1 MSSGSGK
8 PGTPSK
14 PGPGGF
20 SAAAPTSQ
28 AILLDKLVRRSTPD
42 SEALASSDDEGDA
55 HRQENTAPL
64 PQPQKPIRRASWLND
79 TSQQVPA
86 PKRKGSFA
94 SASMSPTTS
103 HPSTPASDLNTAAW
117 GSSSGVLGRG
127 HSGSGAFAWGVPNY
141 WNDRKEPPARL
152 SEVLPS
158 PTSAVPP
165 GGSSS
170 SFFGDGGLT
179 QTSPAPREDQRSL
192 PFPIPIPL
200 EPQLKNYRSQS
211 YSVGQL
217 EPGETIPTLMPSSV
231 LGARRAIPH
240 SGLQHRPSRPS
251 MLSEMAND
259 SSVLGKV
266 DEDEDVDS
274 TGSLQGSQ
282 HQEQA
287 KATIEALTRENMLLR
302 QQQQYQNARLRPR
315 ASTSSY
321 GLGAMHEPVP
331 EESDYAIDEL
341 EEGTDGSD
349 FTRRGLARRMSEF
362 GVGPYRT
369 PYLIE
374 NRKLENVKNAAW
386 QSSLGFGGL
395 TDMPQ
400 SRRHSFANVPTR
412 QASISSLGEAA
423 HEQASQDLSHSQE
436 FGTGYQDGSNYG
448 AAIQSSP
455 YMLGNNNP
463 TQQGIGQTAYGMGYQ
478 PPYNNPNVNFPNRT
492 MSPPRQMYGL
502 SQPRHNQSLY
512 IVTFKCS
519 RADVFYIQE
528 GTGLSV
534 APGDLVIVEA
544 DRGTDLGTVSR
555 DKLDWQSAKDWKETY
570 AEEHY
575 KWLMMYSQN
584 ATAAQDG
591 AGAGLMAASNGLQ
604 GSAVGGMGPASHH
617 NMQEPSSGELKPKL
631 IKRLAQPHEISS
643 LREKEGNE
651 AKAKR
656 VCQTKVKEHGLNM
669 EILDAEF
676 QMDWKKLTFY
686 YFADSYINFNSLVTD
701 LFKIYKTRIWM
712 SAINPASFASP
723 TLGLQAP
730 SGIGPGA
737 LINRVAGTTTG
748 RRQDTQQESHAPYST
763 AGQAARGPQLPL
775 PAPFGPDR
783 ALVPAPNYPIAS
795 YAYNNQYAGAFAN
808 AARPGGMPYAPGMMP
823 GLDGYAGPF
832 PQGEFAGRGRFPTPQ
847 TTAGPQQ
854 HDQNVPPLDGAQP
867 GWINS
872 FQGLSLNTR

>member
-1 MSSGSGK
+1 MSSSSGK

-14 PGPGGF
+14 AGPGGF

-28 AILLDKLVRRSTPD
+28 AILLDKLARRSTPD

-55 HRQENTAPL
+55 PRQETLPPL
-64 PQPQKPIRRASWLND
+64 VQPQKPIRRASWLND
-79 TSQQVPA
+79 TSAQVAP

-103 HPSTPASDLNTAAW
+103 HPATPAADLNTTTW
-117 GSSSGVLGRG
+117 GSSSGVLGRA
-127 HSGSGAFAWGVPNY
+127 HSGSGTFAWGVPNY

-165 GGSSS
+165 GGSST

-179 QTSPAPREDQRSL
+179 QTSPAPKEEL
-192 PFPIPIPL
+192 PFPIPLHPT
-200 EPQLKNYRSQS
+200 PKTYRSQS

-217 EPGETIPTLMPSSV
+217 EPGETNTTSISSST
-231 LGARRAIPH
+231 LGARVRTIPH
-240 SGLQHRPSRPS
+240 PGLQHRPSRPS

-259 SSVLGKV
+259 SMLGKV

-287 KATIEALTRENMLLR
+287 KATIEMLTRENMMLR
-302 QQQQYQNARLRPR
+302 HQQQQFQNSRLRPR

-321 GLGAMHEPVP
+321 GLGSMQESVP

-341 EEGTDGSD
+341 EEGIDGD
-349 FTRRGLARRMSEF
+349 LARRNIVRRMSELV
-362 GVGPYRT
+362 VGPYRT

-374 NRKLENVKNAAW
+374 NRKLENVKNATW

-395 TDMPQ
+395 GDIPQ

-412 QASISSLGEAA
+412 QASIGSLVEAA
-423 HEQASQDLSHSQE
+423 HDQASQDLSHSQE
-436 FGTGYQDGSNYG
+436 FNSGYQDASNY
-448 AAIQSSP
+448 AAPGQGSP
-455 YMLGNNNP
+455 YMLGSNNP
-463 TQQGIGQTAYGMGYQ
+463 ATAQHGLGQGAYGSPYQ
-478 PPYNNPNVNFPNRT
+478 PAYNNASVNYPNPART
-492 MSPPRQMYGL
+492 ISPPRQMYGL
-502 SQPRHNQSLY
+502 SQPRQHQSLY

-528 GTGLSV
+528 GTGLTV

-555 DKLDWQSAKDWKETY
+555 EKLDWQSAKEWKETY

-575 KWLMMYSQN
+575 RWLMMYSVN

-591 AGAGLMAASNGLQ
+591 VGAGLMAASNPLQ
-604 GSAVGGMGPASHH
+604 GSAVGGMGPASQHH
-617 NMQEPSSGELKPKL
+617 MQEPSSGELKPKL
-631 IKRLAQPHEISS
+631 IKRLAQQHEVLA
-643 LREKEGNE
+643 LRDKEGNE

-656 VCQTKVKEHGLNM
+656 VCQQKVKEHGLNM

-676 QMDWKKLTFY
+676 QM
-686 YFADSYINFNSLVTD
+686 
-701 LFKIYKTRIWM
+701 
-712 SAINPASFASP
+712 
-723 TLGLQAP
+723 
-730 SGIGPGA
+730 
-737 LINRVAGTTTG
+737 
-748 RRQDTQQESHAPYST
+748 
-763 AGQAARGPQLPL
+763 
-775 PAPFGPDR
+775 
-783 ALVPAPNYPIAS
+783 
-795 YAYNNQYAGAFAN
+795 
-808 AARPGGMPYAPGMMP
+808 
-823 GLDGYAGPF
+823 
-832 PQGEFAGRGRFPTPQ
+832 
-847 TTAGPQQ
+847 
-854 HDQNVPPLDGAQP
+854 
-867 GWINS
+867 
-872 FQGLSLNTR
+872 